1 MNAVG
6 ASLPLERGENSR
18 RGRLWNSIGPRK
30 YELCRLSTNRLGDPA
45 FAPFAPAHKL
55 GYFTGVSPSPSTRA
69 SHRPPANAPAP
80 ASTESDSTTSSVP
93 PAPTTHI
100 ALVRGINVGGH
111 RQVGMTNLRNF
122 LTELGF
128 ENVRSVL
135 QSGNLVFGSRSRF
148 GAELERYLE
157 MEAVKRLALE
167 SDFYVR
173 TVDEWKGVVRQN
185 PFRKEA
191 ELDPKQVVVLFLRN
205 PPPAEDVALLQ
216 ADISGPEVVKAKGK
230 QAYIFYPDGIGRS
243 KLTNAMIE
251 KRIGRG
257 TGRNWN
263 TVLKLDVIAKAG
275 SLRLTPVAQRKRIV

>member
-1 MNAVG
+1 
-6 ASLPLERGENSR
+6 
-18 RGRLWNSIGPRK
+18 
-30 YELCRLSTNRLGDPA
+30 
-45 FAPFAPAHKL
+45 
-55 GYFTGVSPSPSTRA
+55 
-69 SHRPPANAPAP
+69 
-80 ASTESDSTTSSVP
+80 
-93 PAPTTHI
+93 
-100 ALVRGINVGGH
+100 VGGH

-135 QSGNLVFGSRSRF
+135 QSGNLVFASRSRF

-173 TVDEWKGVVRQN
+173 TAEEWKSVVRQN

-191 ELDPKQVVVLFLRN
+191 ERDPGHLIVLFLKN
-205 PPPAEDVALLQ
+205 APTAKDVAHLQ
-216 ADISGPEVVKAKGK
+216 ADISGPELVKAKGK
-230 QAYIFYPDGIGRS
+230 QAYIFYPNGIGRS

-275 SLRLTPVAQRKRIV
+275 SLRLTPVAQRRKI

>member
-1 MNAVG
+1 VG
-6 ASLPLERGENSR
+6 ASVQDEPSGERA
-18 RGRLWNSIGPRK
+18 P
-30 YELCRLSTNRLGDPA
+30 
-45 FAPFAPAHKL
+45 PFAPADGL
-55 GYFTGVSPSPSTRA
+55 TYFTGVSPSHSTRA
-69 SHRPPANAPAP
+69 SHPPAAPAP
-80 ASTESDSTTSSVP
+80 ASTASVSSTSSGP
-93 PAPTTHI
+93 PVPTTHI
-100 ALVRGINVGGH
+100 ALLRGINVGGH

-135 QSGNLVFGSRSRF
+135 QSGNLVFESRSRF

-167 SDFYVR
+167 SDFHVR
-173 TVDEWKGVVRQN
+173 TVDEWKTVVRQN

-191 ELDPKQVVVLFLRN
+191 ELDPKHLVVLFLKN
-205 PPPAEDVALLQ
+205 APTPKDVAALQ
-216 ADISGPEVVKAKGK
+216 ADIVGAEVVKAKGK

-275 SLRLTPVAQRKRIV
+275 SLRLTPVTQLKRI

>member
-1 MNAVG
+1 
-6 ASLPLERGENSR
+6 
-18 RGRLWNSIGPRK
+18 
-30 YELCRLSTNRLGDPA
+30 
-45 FAPFAPAHKL
+45 
-55 GYFTGVSPSPSTRA
+55 
-69 SHRPPANAPAP
+69 
-80 ASTESDSTTSSVP
+80 
-93 PAPTTHI
+93 
-100 ALVRGINVGGH
+100 
-111 RQVGMTNLRNF
+111 MTNLRNW

-157 MEAVKRLALE
+157 MEAVKRFALE
-167 SDFYVR
+167 TDIYVR

-191 ELDPKQVVVLFLRN
+191 ELDAKHLVVLFLKN
-205 PPPAEDVALLQ
+205 APTPKDVAALQ
-216 ADISGPEVVKAKGK
+216 ADVTGPEIVKAKGK
-230 QAYIFYPDGIGRS
+230 QVYIFYPDGIGRS

-275 SLRLTPVAQRKRIV
+275 SLRLTPVVQRRKI

>member
-1 MNAVG
+1 
-6 ASLPLERGENSR
+6 
-18 RGRLWNSIGPRK
+18 
-30 YELCRLSTNRLGDPA
+30 
-45 FAPFAPAHKL
+45 
-55 GYFTGVSPSPSTRA
+55 VSPSHSTRA
-69 SHRPPANAPAP
+69 SHPPSAP
-80 ASTESDSTTSSVP
+80 ASTASVSSTPSGP

-100 ALVRGINVGGH
+100 ALLRGINLGGH

-157 MEAVKRLALE
+157 MEAAKRLALE
-167 SDFYVR
+167 SDIYVR
-173 TVDEWKGVVRQN
+173 TADEWKTVVRQN

-191 ELDPKQVVVLFLRN
+191 ELDPKHLVVLFLKN
-205 PPPAEDVALLQ
+205 APPAKDVAALQ

-275 SLRLTPVAQRKRIV
+275 SLRLTPVAQRRKI

>member
-1 MNAVG
+1 
-6 ASLPLERGENSR
+6 
-18 RGRLWNSIGPRK
+18 
-30 YELCRLSTNRLGDPA
+30 
-45 FAPFAPAHKL
+45 
-55 GYFTGVSPSPSTRA
+55 
-69 SHRPPANAPAP
+69 
-80 ASTESDSTTSSVP
+80 
-93 PAPTTHI
+93 
-100 ALVRGINVGGH
+100 
-111 RQVGMTNLRNF
+111 MTNLRNF

-167 SDFYVR
+167 SDFHVR
-173 TVDEWKGVVRQN
+173 TADEWKSVIRQN

-191 ELDPKQVVVLFLRN
+191 ERDPAHLVVLFLKTA
-205 PPPAEDVALLQ
+205 PTAKDVAQLQ
-216 ADISGPEVVKAKGK
+216 AEISGPELVKAKGK
-230 QAYIFYPDGIGRS
+230 QAYIFYPNGIGRS

-257 TGRNWN
+257 TARNWN

-275 SLRLTPVAQRKRIV
+275 SLRLTPVTQRRKI